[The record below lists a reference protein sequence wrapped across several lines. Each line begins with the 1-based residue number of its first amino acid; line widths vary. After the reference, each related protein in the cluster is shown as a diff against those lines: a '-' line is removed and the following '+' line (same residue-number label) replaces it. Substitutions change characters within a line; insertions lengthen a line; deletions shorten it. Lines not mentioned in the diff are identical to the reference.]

1 MIYVLR
7 VRFPPQFLL
16 KGYLWFL
23 ECSVCFPI
31 FEFPPSV
38 VCDPSTVGRT
48 RRATRTSFILL
59 RGTRRA
65 SRTSFILLRGLDL
78 EWEGWDVKSWEANLY
93 KLTIHLN
100 KHLLHRLLKVTKD
113 KKGITTFQNNVIM
126 KLDSTGAYTGL
137 NFFCP
142 LEVFGGK
149 RCKSLRWRT
158 SASCS
163 PFMRFFNGVVNYH
176 FLSQKFFFEE
186 RQ

>member
-16 KGYLWFL
+16 KRYLWFL

-100 KHLLHRLLKVTKD
+100 KHLLHRLLKVTID

-142 LEVFGGK
+142 PIRSVWGKEV
-149 RCKSLRWRT
+149 
-158 SASCS
+158 
-163 PFMRFFNGVVNYH
+163 
-176 FLSQKFFFEE
+176 
-186 RQ
+186 